1 LGFAMLASGRD
12 VTGSGSCIYDNGYY
26 LIIKSYSSVVVVKFT
41 TKAEF
46 HYSFCRT
53 ILLGNSCSSKVPLR
67 DMRFRSCSIGN
78 DVTDYPG
85 PSEPF

>member
-1 LGFAMLASGRD
+1 MQMRVVSLGFAMLASGRI

-46 HYSFCRT
+46 RWSFCRT
-53 ILLGNSCSSKVPLR
+53 IHDDLILLWPIFK
-67 DMRFRSCSIGN
+67 SIVN
-78 DVTDYPG
+78 TK
-85 PSEPF
+85 